1 MPKLVDHTQRRREIT
16 DAIRRVI
23 ARGGLEA
30 ATFQTVAAEAGI
42 SVRLVQY
49 YFGNKREFLLATHLA
64 VVEDAGKRMAA
75 ALFAL
80 GDGAAPRE
88 VLRAIITQLL
98 PLDEERRQQV
108 VIFAAYHAASLA
120 GSPITGDD
128 NAGAALWLV
137 DACAEQLRRQLE
149 LDPASTVSP
158 ELDGE
163 LVAGTVAGLSGA
175 MVQQPARYTPDV
187 ALGLVDR
194 LLDRI
199 LGAG

>member
-64 VVEDAGKRMAA
+64 VVEDAGKRMAG

-80 GDGAAPRE
+80 GEGAAPRD
-88 VLRAIITQLL
+88 VLRTLITQLL
-98 PLDEERRQQV
+98 PLDAARRDET
-108 VIFAAYHAASLA
+108 VIFAAYHAASLT

-137 DACAEQLRRQLE
+137 HACADQLRRQLE

-163 LVAGTVAGLSGA
+163 LIAGTVAGLSGA